1 MHLELSCY
9 TWIPLPWLFDPI
21 LWSSEMPC
29 HPYAKKLLLLSLL
42 VTSRLDSVIGAYRWF
57 IFWLYQANYAPDICK
72 GGGGGGKKAEGKAQ
86 IHWLKQTSVTSSAE
100 YWWCQLRLPKLNWSP
115 LGLEA
120 SVHGV
125 AFRPLLSFKESSRW
139 HRFSQES
146 GFHLTSLVVFLMM

>member
-1 MHLELSCY
+1 MLY
-9 TWIPLPWLFDPI
+9 
-21 LWSSEMPC
+21 
-29 HPYAKKLLLLSLL
+29 
-42 VTSRLDSVIGAYRWF
+42 LDSLALIVRSNIVVIWNAMSSLCQKAALALSFGNQ
-57 IFWLYQANYAPDICK
+57 QAGLSNRCIQVVHLLALPSKLCTWYMQ